1 MRNALRSLVTL
12 VASCALLAPALA
24 AQQPT
29 KPPAPPAPQPPIPQ
43 TPPVAAPPALPG
55 SPTPVS
61 TLPAGTAPSGQ
72 CDLLLT
78 PNSDSTHF
86 TSTKLPSGEYN
97 NFVGGGITGHCPL
110 QQITL
115 IADSAEWF
123 GDLHMWH
130 LVGHVHYTEPRIT
143 MDSDV
148 ATYFLVDEHLL
159 SEGNVH
165 TLLPSGTT
173 LVGPRVEYYRA
184 APKIRPAAHMIAPG
198 RPTINVIEKD
208 STGKQSEPT
217 VVVANTVVMDG
228 DSLVYASQNVVI
240 TRTDVIA
247 TGDTA
252 TMNSQTQFARLMKSP
267 KIVSRGKKQFT
278 LYGEVIDLFGA
289 NHALERVLSKGKAKS
304 ISDSATMTADTIDFR
319 MDAGLMQRAYAW
331 GTSRAHAV
339 NPIYDVLSDS
349 IDLRMPGQRTREIR
363 AVRKAYAQ
371 SLPDTA
377 KLHTKE
383 KDWMRGDTIT
393 AHFDSVQA
401 PGDTSSQPQMRQLIA
416 QGSAQ
421 SFYQLAAKDSGVVG
435 PAINYVKGRD
445 ISIAFANRAV
455 QVVDIVDKAEGVYL
469 EPQVPGK
476 ADTLTARKQ
485 ATQKSTRSSSR
496 RP

>member
-1 MRNALRSLVTL
+1 MSARRYSRVSPATIIAALCV
-12 VASCALLAPALA
+12 LAAPLAAPLA

-29 KPPAPPAPQPPIPQ
+29 APA
-43 TPPVAAPPALPG
+43 AAPA
-55 SPTPVS
+55 
-61 TLPAGTAPSGQ
+61 GQ
-72 CDLLLT
+72 CDLLVT

-86 TSTKLPSGEYN
+86 TSAKLPSGEYN
-97 NFVGGGITGHCPL
+97 NFVGGGVTGHCPV

-130 LVGHVHYTEPRIT
+130 LIGHVHYTEPRLT

-148 ATYFLVDEHLL
+148 ATYYLTDEHLL

-184 APKIRPAAHMIAPG
+184 APKIRPVARMIAPG

-217 VVVANTVVMDG
+217 IVVANTVVMDG
-228 DSLVYASQNVVI
+228 DSLVYASQDVVI

-252 TMNSQTQFARLMKSP
+252 NMNSQTQFARLMRSP
-267 KIVSRGKKQFT
+267 KIVSRGKKKFT
-278 LYGEVIDLFGA
+278 LYGEVIDLFGK
-289 NHALERVLSKGKAKS
+289 NHALERVLSKGKARS
-304 ISDSATMTADTIDFR
+304 ESDSATMTADTIDFR
-319 MDAGLMQRAYAW
+319 MAAGLMQRAYAW
-331 GTSRAHAV
+331 GKSRAHAT
-339 NPIYDVLSDS
+339 NAQYDVLSDS

-363 AVRKAYAQ
+363 AVRKAFAQ
-371 SLPDTA
+371 SMPDTSR
-377 KLHTKE
+377 LHTKE

-401 PGDTSSQPQMRQLIA
+401 AGDTSSQPQMRQLIA

-421 SFYQLAAKDSGVVG
+421 SFYQIAAKDSGVVG

-445 ISIAFANRAV
+445 ISIAFANRVV
-455 QVVDIVDKAEGVYL
+455 QTVDVIDQAQGVYL
-469 EPQVPGK
+469 EPQVPGR
-476 ADTLTARKQ
+476 ADTLK
-485 ATQKSTRSSSR
+485 TRSQAQTTNTRRSSR

>member
-1 MRNALRSLVTL
+1 MSSRVRSRISL
-12 VASCALLAPALA
+12 ALLAACALA
-24 AQQPT
+24 T
-29 KPPAPPAPQPPIPQ
+29 
-43 TPPVAAPPALPG
+43 PVAAQR
-55 SPTPVS
+55 PV
-61 TLPAGTAPSGQ
+61 APSAGGPPPTGQ
-72 CDLLLT
+72 CDLLVT

-86 TSTKLPSGEYN
+86 TSAKLPSGEYN
-97 NFVGGGITGHCPL
+97 NFVGGGVTGHCPA

-115 IADSAEWF
+115 VADSAEWF

-130 LVGHVHYTEPRIT
+130 LIGHVHYVEPRLT

-148 ATYFLVDEHLL
+148 ATYYLTDEHLL

-184 APKIRPAAHMIAPG
+184 APKIRPVARMVAPG

-228 DSLVYASQNVVI
+228 DSLVFASQNVVI

-252 TMNSQTQFARLMKSP
+252 SMNNQTQFARLMRSP

-278 LYGEVIDLFGA
+278 LYGEVIDLMGKD
-289 NHALERVLSKGKAKS
+289 HALARVLSKGKAKS
-304 ISDSATMTADTIDFR
+304 VSDSATMTADTIDFR
-319 MDAGLMQRAYAW
+319 MSAGLLQRMYAW
-331 GTSRAHAV
+331 GKSRAHAV
-339 NPIYDVLSDS
+339 NPQYDVIADS

-363 AVRKAYAQ
+363 AIRKAYAQ
-371 SLPDTA
+371 SMPDTA

-383 KDWMRGDTIT
+383 RDWMRGDTIT
-393 AHFDSVQA
+393 AHFDSTQA
-401 PGDTSSQPQMRQLIA
+401 PGDTSSQPQMRQLVS

-421 SFYQLAAKDSGVVG
+421 SFYQLAARDSGVVG

-445 ISIAFANRAV
+445 ITIAFANRVV
-455 QVVDIVDKAEGVYL
+455 QTVDITEQAQGVYL
-469 EPQVPGK
+469 EPQVPGRS
-476 ADTLTARKQ
+476 DTLTARRQ
-485 ATQKSTRSSSR
+485 ATQAAPARR
-496 RP
+496 RPPGTRP

>member
-1 MRNALRSLVTL
+1 MSTRSLFSL
-12 VASCALLAPALA
+12 IALLGACALAAPLA
-24 AQQPT
+24 AQQPAT
-29 KPPAPPAPQPPIPQ
+29 
-43 TPPVAAPPALPG
+43 LPG
-55 SPTPVS
+55 
-61 TLPAGTAPSGQ
+61 AAPSGQ
-72 CDLLLT
+72 CDLLVT

-86 TSTKLPSGEYN
+86 TSVKLASGEYN
-97 NFVGGGITGHCPL
+97 NFVGGGVTGHCPA

-130 LVGHVHYTEPRIT
+130 LIGHVHYVEPRLT

-148 ATYFLVDEHLL
+148 ATYFLTDEHLL

-173 LVGPRVEYYRA
+173 LDGPRVEYYRA
-184 APKIRPAAHMIAPG
+184 APKIRPIARMIAPG

-217 VVVANTVVMDG
+217 VVVADLVVMDG
-228 DSLVYASQNVVI
+228 DSLVYASKKVVI

-252 TMNSQTQFARLMKSP
+252 TMNSQTQFARLMRTP
-267 KIVSRGKKQFT
+267 KIVSRGKKEFT
-278 LYGEVIDLFGA
+278 LFGEVIDLFGKQ
-289 NHALERVLSKGKAKS
+289 HALERVLSKGKAKS
-304 ISDSATMTADTIDFR
+304 VSDSATMTADTIDFR
-319 MDAGLMQRAYAW
+319 MDAGLLQRAYAW
-331 GTSRAHAV
+331 GKSRAHAI
-339 NPIYDVLSDS
+339 NPQYDVLADS

-371 SLPDTA
+371 SIPDTA

-383 KDWMRGDTIT
+383 RDWMRGDTIT
-393 AHFDSVQA
+393 AHFDSVQVA
-401 PGDTSSQPQMRQLIA
+401 GDTSSQPQMRQLIS

-421 SFYQLAAKDSGVVG
+421 SFYQIASKDSGVVG

-445 ISIAFANRAV
+445 ISLAFANRVV
-455 QVVDIVDKAEGVYL
+455 QTVDVVDQAQGVYL
-469 EPQVPGK
+469 EPQVPGRS
-476 ADTLTARKQ
+476 DTLTARPQ
-485 ATQKSTRSSSR
+485 ATQPVR
-496 RP
+496 RPGRPP